1 MYSALVR
8 HLLIPL
14 HERIM
19 GRPTFAMLREME
31 RSQWWSRDQLAAYQQ
46 EKLRRVLAHAHARC
60 PFHRDCIDAARIDP
74 RAATLSDLARLP
86 LLTKSDI
93 VDHREQL
100 IDKSA
105 PGLREATTGGSTGA
119 PLAFATDRAR
129 QAADQAARARS
140 RRWFGVDLGDRELYL
155 WGSPIEHSAS
165 NSLKSFRDR
174 LTNQRLLN
182 AFQLTPQAMTR
193 YLAILQRYDPVHIFG
208 YPSSL
213 SRLVRFALD
222 TGCAIRNRSLRA
234 VFTTGE
240 LLAPADRA
248 ILEEHL
254 NVPVAD
260 GYGSREGG
268 FIAHQ
273 CPYGAYHVTMES
285 LIVELIDPAGQPV
298 PTGEI
303 GEIVV
308 THLDALGMPFIR
320 YRTGDLARSAPNS
333 CPCGRK
339 LDTLKIMEGRRTDL
353 LRRADGG
360 HAHALSVIYVLRN
373 EPVVAEFKVTQRL
386 GLDLDVE
393 IVPRGPLSAEHQ
405 SRIRNLVSGQLGG
418 AAVRLHLTD
427 SIAPDP
433 SGKHRHVVS
442 EAR

>member
-19 GRPTFAMLREME
+19 GRPTLAMLREME
-31 RSQWWSRDQLAAYQQ
+31 RSQWWSRDQLADYQQ
-46 EKLRRVLAHAHARC
+46 AKLRHLLTHAHTRC
-60 PFHRDCIDAARIDP
+60 PFHRDRIDAARIDP
-74 RAATLSDLARLP
+74 RAATLNDLARLP

-105 PGLREATTGGSTGA
+105 PGLRDATTGGSTGA

-165 NSLKSFRDR
+165 DSLKSLRDR

-182 AFQLTPQAMTR
+182 AFQLTPQAMTK

-222 TGCAIRNRSLRA
+222 AGLPVRNRSLRA

-248 ILEEHL
+248 VLEEHL

-273 CPYGAYHVTMES
+273 CPYGSYHVTMES
-285 LIVELIDPAGQPV
+285 LIVELIDHAGQPV

-308 THLDALGMPFIR
+308 THLDAFGMPFIR
-320 YRTGDLARSAPNS
+320 YRTGDLARSATTS

-373 EPVVAEFKVTQRL
+373 EPVVAEFKVTQRP

-393 IVPRGPLSAEHQ
+393 IVPRGPINAEHQ
-405 SRIRNLVSGQLGG
+405 SRISNLVSGQLGG
-418 AAVRLHLTD
+418 AAVRLHLRD